1 MSIKLL
7 KDLNFS
13 EKINSNEA
21 ITEAGKE
28 ILKGYRSYCY
38 SNAPTYGIVNGFV
51 LEASKVSF
59 DTGLTSI
66 LESVNKFINE
76 NNISWKLASA
86 CENIANNNSTYN
98 YINKLGVQQ
107 VEKLLEMD
115 EANVISY
122 IKAGS
127 LKNIQYI
134 PEFRQI
140 CKEIYKQ
147 HINEASAPTYTVKT
161 PVSYV
166 MVNEGEQTFNV
177 LGKTYLLK
185 EGKIEE
191 TTTTDAT
198 FNTINALLEAFRV
211 EGENLVYEYRTSNT
225 ETSKFILA
233 ENELTFTRGSK
244 INEKFETASKFLEY
258 ANTFS
263 KMLSINEKIQFMNT
277 CNSIAK
283 VFENMENIVVLN
295 NVKVLNTAANTTLAI
310 VEGKENVNVTV
321 FHSVNAGTS
330 SNNYEFM
337 AEALNNVLKV
347 SGIDLKS
354 MYEERINEDCK
365 KMETPEAKAIRE
377 QLEANKEAQYDVR
390 KKKIA
395 MLAEQYKND
404 PVKIALLNKVAK
416 DLAIL
421 EKQN

>member
-7 KDLNFS
+7 KDLQFAD
-13 EKINSNEA
+13 KLNSTEA

-28 ILKGYRSYCY
+28 ILKNYRSYCY
-38 SNAPTYGIVNGFV
+38 SNAATYGIVNGFV

-59 DTGLTSI
+59 DTGLMSI
-66 LESVNKFINE
+66 LESVNKFISE
-76 NNISWKLASA
+76 NNISWKLATA
-86 CENIANNNSTYN
+86 CESILNNNSTYN

-107 VEKLLEMD
+107 VEKLLEMN
-115 EANVISY
+115 EADVVSY

-147 HINEASAPTYTVKT
+147 HINEVNTPTYTIKT

-166 MVNEGEQTFNV
+166 LCQEGSQIFRV
-177 LGKTYLLK
+177 LGKVFEMK
-185 EGKIEE
+185 DGKVG
-191 TTTTDAT
+191 DAT
-198 FNTINALLEAFRV
+198 VDNKDFHIINDILEHFV
-211 EGENLVYEYRTSNT
+211 SDGENLVYEYRSGNN
-225 ETSKFILA
+225 ELNKFVIS

-244 INEKFETASKFLEY
+244 INEKFDTSTKFVEY
-258 ANTFS
+258 ANTLS
-263 KMLSINEKIQFMNT
+263 RMLPINEKLSFMNVAT
-277 CNSIAK
+277 SVAK
-283 VFENMENIVVLN
+283 VFENVDNILSLD
-295 NVKVLNTAANTTLAI
+295 NVKVMNCSNGTQLAI
-310 VEGKENVNVTV
+310 VEAKDNVNLTV
-321 FHSVNAGTS
+321 FHSVNAGSS
-330 SNNYEFM
+330 SNNYDYVV
-337 AEALNNVLKV
+337 EALNNVIKV

-365 KMETPEAKAIRE
+365 KADPQAQEIKE
-377 QLEANKEAQYDVR
+377 QLEANKDAQFDIR

-395 MLAEQYKND
+395 MLAEQHRND

-421 EKQN
+421 EKKD